1 MSSLGSLVYPFKCPH
16 VGCNKIL
23 IKKDTAFYHFKKHD
37 TPIEMI
43 KKLFKEHQN
52 QTRSLTVSIYDP

>member
-1 MSSLGSLVYPFKCPH
+1 MCPLSSLAYPFKCPH

-23 IKKDTAFYHFKKHD
+23 IKKDVAFYHFKKHD

-43 KKLFKEHQN
+43 KKLFKEQQN
-52 QTRSLTVSIYDP
+52 HKK